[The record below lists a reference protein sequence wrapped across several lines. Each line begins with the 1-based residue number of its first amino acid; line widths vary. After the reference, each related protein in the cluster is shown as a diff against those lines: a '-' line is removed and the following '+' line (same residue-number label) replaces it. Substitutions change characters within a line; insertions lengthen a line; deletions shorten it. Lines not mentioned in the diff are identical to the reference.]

1 MIKGVSE
8 IIENEGREQK
18 DRFLPLILGTLATSL
33 LENML
38 ARKGVIRADEGIIW
52 AGESKDF

>member
-38 ARKGVIRADEGIIW
+38 ARKGVIRADEGII
-52 AGESKDF
+52 